1 MSHIE
6 ASPARRDAA
15 TRDKAPR
22 ALLFEVSWEVCSQ
35 AGGIYTVLRSKAS
48 AAVATWRDNY
58 WLIGPFREA
67 SAKIELEPLEASGP
81 IGAVLAR
88 MRERG
93 VDIHHGRWLVSGRP
107 QVLLID
113 LKSVWQH
120 LPQMK
125 YFLWKDLK
133 ISTPPVDPD
142 TDEAVA
148 FGYAT
153 ADLLGEIAKQTEG
166 RPLLAHF
173 HEWQGGLAC
182 PLLKF
187 RAAPFPT
194 VFTTHATLVGRSL
207 SAANVDLYDKLPE
220 IDAELV
226 ARQHGIEHRFQIERA
241 AAQAATVFT
250 TVSEITAAEAEQF
263 LGRRPEVVLPN
274 GLNVERFAAPH
285 EFQNLHQQN
294 KERIHEFVM
303 GHFFPSYSFDLER
316 TLYFF
321 SAGRY
326 EYRNKGLDVFIEAL
340 HELNRRLKADPR
352 GVTVVAFIVTRA
364 PYRAL
369 NVETLNRHAMF
380 NELQGACE
388 SIKEEMGKRLFS
400 AVASGRLPTLD
411 DLLDEGE
418 RVRLKRIMQAWRQ
431 GSQPIIV
438 THDLEDDLRD
448 PVLCHLRK
456 RRLFNAPDD
465 PVKVVF
471 HPEFVS
477 HASPVFG
484 MDYDQFV
491 RGCNLGVFPSYYE
504 PWGYTPMEC
513 IVRGVPA
520 VTSDLAGF
528 GSYIMGRFPDHDEN
542 GMYVARRDGVSLE
555 TTVYQVAGWLQG
567 MVNMTLRDRI
577 SLRNRVESFADEFD
591 WSKMTR
597 AYRAA
602 RRLAFDACYPGQDI
616 LRPD

>member
-1 MSHIE
+1 
-6 ASPARRDAA
+6 
-15 TRDKAPR
+15 
-22 ALLFEVSWEVCSQ
+22 
-35 AGGIYTVLRSKAS
+35 
-48 AAVATWRDNY
+48 
-58 WLIGPFREA
+58 
-67 SAKIELEPLEASGP
+67 
-81 IGAVLAR
+81 
-88 MRERG
+88 
-93 VDIHHGRWLVSGRP
+93 
-107 QVLLID
+107 
-113 LKSVWQH
+113 
-120 LPQMK
+120 
-125 YFLWKDLK
+125 
-133 ISTPPVDPD
+133 
-142 TDEAVA
+142 
-148 FGYAT
+148 
-153 ADLLGEIAKQTEG
+153 
-166 RPLLAHF
+166 
-173 HEWQGGLAC
+173 
-182 PLLKF
+182 
-187 RAAPFPT
+187 
-194 VFTTHATLVGRSL
+194 
-207 SAANVDLYDKLPE
+207 
-220 IDAELV
+220 
-226 ARQHGIEHRFQIERA
+226 
-241 AAQAATVFT
+241 
-250 TVSEITAAEAEQF
+250 
-263 LGRRPEVVLPN
+263 
-274 GLNVERFAAPH
+274 
-285 EFQNLHQQN
+285 
-294 KERIHEFVM
+294 M

-456 RRLFNAPDD
+456 RRLFNSPDD